1 MNIRL
6 FDNKDQLDV
15 RRIFMEH
22 PLQFPDFV
30 IERYPIRWDEFAK
43 APMGKSQYY
52 VAYNGDNQIMG
63 HAGYLFNDE
72 VGLYEIVGV
81 VVKKDFQRA
90 GVGKALISNICNK
103 MNERNENKIIL
114 YTLGH
119 PGNEDTITFYH
130 RIGFDVSRYE
140 KDFFS
145 SGYDRVTFIKQLG

>member
-6 FDNKDQLDV
+6 FEHNDRQDV
-15 RRIFMEH
+15 INILSEH

-30 IERYPIRWDEFAK
+30 IERYPPRWADFAK
-43 APMGKSQYY
+43 APAGQSQYY
-52 VAYNGDNQIMG
+52 VAYSDDNQITG
-63 HAGYLFNDE
+63 HAGYLFNNE

-90 GVGKALISNICNK
+90 GVGKALLSTICNK
-103 MNERNENKIIL
+103 VNELKEKEIIL

-119 PGNEDTITFYH
+119 PGNEDTITFYQ
-130 RIGFDVSRYE
+130 RIGFEVSLYE
-140 KDFFS
+140 KDYFS

>member
-6 FDNKDQLDV
+6 FESNDQQDV
-15 RRIFMEH
+15 INIFMEH
-22 PLQFPDFV
+22 PLQFPNFV
-30 IERYPIRWDEFAK
+30 IERYPPRWEDFAK
-43 APMGKSQYY
+43 APAGKSQYY
-52 VAYNGDNQIMG
+52 VAYTDDNQIMG

-90 GVGKALISNICNK
+90 GVGKALISTICSE
-103 MNERNENKIIL
+103 MNELNEHKIIL

-119 PGNEDTITFYH
+119 EGNEDTLTFYR
-130 RIGFDVSRYE
+130 RIGFEVSNHE
-140 KDFFS
+140 KDYFR